1 MKEKMIQLA
10 LEARKMAYVPY
21 SHYTVGPTLGR
32 FTAAAT
38 LIAHPT
44 VLQTVRRG
52 LHFLRQSAKE
62 KEILAP

>member
-10 LEARKMAYVPY
+10 LEARKMAYVRY
-21 SHYTVGPTLGR
+21 SHYTVGE
-32 FTAAAT
+32 
-38 LIAHPT
+38 AHPT